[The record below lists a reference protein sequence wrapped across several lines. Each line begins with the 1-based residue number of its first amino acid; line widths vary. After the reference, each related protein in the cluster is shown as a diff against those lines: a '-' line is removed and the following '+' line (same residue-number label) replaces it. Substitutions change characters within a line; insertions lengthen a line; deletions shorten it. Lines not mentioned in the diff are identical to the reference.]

1 MAETPKWTISQLAAE
16 VEEVLAKGIAGDGGL
31 IEGRAMKVKA
41 SPELGNS
48 SKIVMGLSALPP
60 NFSTVPHSHE
70 AEEVAV
76 AISGSGWLDIDG
88 ESHHMEAGTVIFASS
103 NLPHTTHSGP
113 DGLTVLWFYAPPGS
127 EVRWLE
133 PDADGEGLPVTH
145 PTRAV
150 T

>member
-16 VEEVLAKGIAGDGGL
+16 VEGVLARGIAGDGQL
-31 IEGRAMKVKA
+31 IEGRAMQVKA

-48 SKIVMGLSALPP
+48 DKIVMGMSALPP
-60 NFSTVPHSHE
+60 HFSTVLHSHE

-76 AISGSGWLDIDG
+76 GISGSGWLDING
-88 ESHHMEAGTVIFASS
+88 KAHPMETGTVIIAPS
-103 NLPHTTHSGP
+103 NLPHTTRSGP

-133 PDADGEGLPVTH
+133 PDAEGEDP
-145 PTRAV
+145 R
-150 T
+150 

>member
-1 MAETPKWTISQLAAE
+1 MAEIPKWTLSQLAAE
-16 VEEVLAKGIAGDGGL
+16 VEEALAKGIAGDGGL

-48 SKIVMGLSALPP
+48 NKIVMGLSALPP
-60 NFSTVPHSHE
+60 NFSTALHSHE

-88 ESHHMEAGTVIFASS
+88 ESHHMEAGTIVLASS
-103 NLPHTTHSGP
+103 NLPHITRSGP

-133 PDADGEGLPVTH
+133 PDAEEDS
-145 PTRAV
+145 R
-150 T
+150 